1 MAMNTRIWRYL
12 AIWALLV
19 ATLWIGDR
27 FVRGV
32 WLTASEPRTVAAR
45 GELAD
50 VETHTIALF
59 ETAAPSVVSI
69 TAAGTVRDGVRGA
82 RGAGSGF
89 VWDAAGH
96 VVTNAHVVD
105 GTNRVWVRFGAGEV
119 VDATV
124 VGVAPDHDL
133 AVLRLAENRLDLRP
147 IPIGSADD
155 LRVGQAVYAIGN
167 PFGLPRSLTTGIVS
181 ALDREITTGTGR
193 EVTGVIQTDA
203 AINPGNSGGPL
214 LDSAGRLI
222 GVNTAILSGSGTFSG
237 VGFAV
242 PVDIVNQIVP
252 TLIRDGRVPRPGIG
266 ITVVPSDRIPGAG
279 RADAPPL
286 VGVVVAQVFG
296 GTPAAR
302 AGLQG
307 IAERGGSV
315 GDIITAVDG
324 RTVRNLG
331 ELARE
336 LTRAGVGATVELT
349 VERDGT
355 IRTVPMDVVDI
366 SRS

>member
-1 MAMNTRIWRYL
+1 MSTRIWRYL

-19 ATLWIGDR
+19 ATLWVGDR

-32 WLTASEPRTVAAR
+32 WLTASEPRVVTAR

-50 VETHTIALF
+50 FERHGIDLF
-59 ETAAPSVVSI
+59 ETASPSVVSI
-69 TAAGTVRDGVRGA
+69 TAAGTRRGS

-96 VVTNAHVVD
+96 VVTNAHVVE
-105 GTNRVWVRFGAGEV
+105 GANRVWVRFGAGEV
-119 VDATV
+119 IDAAV

-133 AVLRLAENRLDLRP
+133 AVLRLSENRLGLRP
-147 IPIGSADD
+147 IPIGSADE

-237 VGFAV
+237 IGFAV

-266 ITVVPSDRIPGAG
+266 ITVAPAGGILPAGPG
-279 RADAPPL
+279 DAPPA
-286 VGVVVAQVFG
+286 VGVVVAEVFG

-307 IAERGGSV
+307 IVERGGSV
-315 GDIITAVDG
+315 GDVITAVDG
-324 RTVRNLG
+324 RAVRTLA

-336 LTRAGVGATVELT
+336 LTRAGVGSTVELT
-349 VERDGT
+349 VERDGRA
-355 IRTVPMDVVDI
+355 RTVPINVVDVG
-366 SRS
+366 RS